1 MSEKNTFLQAVI
13 RDLYSPIVD
22 TILRRIQ
29 HACNTNSLHLP
40 YPEIPVIYAPN
51 VASDTHLVSLLSTS
65 LQDLPGF
72 FFINKMFPID
82 CPNISQCMRSLISG
96 FLDQCEPNFNH
107 KSTKSLSDNNVELL
121 KIWSRQFILAGDAQ
135 PVLVVVLHEFEQFDH
150 DVLQDMFS
158 ILRRLFFSPFYS
170 RPHSNIVLIAYIVMR
185 YELSFWS

>member
-121 KIWSRQFILAGDAQ
+121 KIWSRQFILAGGAVNTSQ
-135 PVLVVVLHEFEQFDH
+135 PSNHRLTLV
-150 DVLQDMFS
+150 
-158 ILRRLFFSPFYS
+158 
-170 RPHSNIVLIAYIVMR
+170 
-185 YELSFWS
+185 